1 MLFAVGYPGGP
12 WALERSLEVGPSDG
26 FLTGT
31 RGPAQ
36 LGKRFCVDIPAHRT
50 TKDFCHPREQIKN
63 GNSSELATS
72 HLNLRL

>member
-36 LGKRFCVDIPAHRT
+36 LGKRFLLISLPIEPPKTSATPANKSKMATALNWPHR
-50 TKDFCHPREQIKN
+50 I
-63 GNSSELATS
+63 
-72 HLNLRL
+72 